1 MSLVV
6 SDTSPLTNLAAIGRL
21 DLLQSLFG
29 RIQIPEAVWFELNA
43 GGRSWPGRNEVAD
56 ADWIAYSAGART
68 SVSTSWSRTGC
79 SAFKICFAVPPRRWK
94 TGGRRPLG

>member
-56 ADWIAYSAGART
+56 ADRSNPC
-68 SVSTSWSRTGC
+68 ST
-79 SAFKICFAVPPRRWK
+79 ICVCVRDF
-94 TGGRRPLG
+94 G